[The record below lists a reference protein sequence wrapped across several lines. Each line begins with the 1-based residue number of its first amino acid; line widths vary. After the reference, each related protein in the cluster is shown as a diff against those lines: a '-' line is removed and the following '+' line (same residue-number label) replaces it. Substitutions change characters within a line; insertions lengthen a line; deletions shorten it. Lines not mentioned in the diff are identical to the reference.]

1 MSKTNCVIIG
11 ASHAGVS
18 LAMQLRREGWSHEIV
33 LISDDVQLPYHRPP
47 LSKDFLNNK
56 KDLDQIHLRPK
67 KAFEDNNIDL
77 RLGNEVTAVDIVS
90 KTLVLNG
97 DEKLQYGKLAFCVG
111 STVKKIP
118 QSEQFANV
126 FYLRNAADAV
136 RIQSSFSGK
145 KRAVI
150 IGAGYIG
157 LEVSAVLREK
167 GIKVTVIDIAERIL
181 ERVTSPYLSQYMRT
195 IHEEHGV
202 RFMLQT
208 GVSHFDG
215 GKRAEFV
222 VCDNGERL
230 ACDIVIIGIGITP
243 NISVAKESG
252 LNVETGIIVNER
264 CQASEEDIYAAG
276 DCTEHYNCFYDRVIT
291 LESVQNANDQA
302 RCAASNIAGKEQSYE
317 SIPWFWSDQYD
328 MKIQMVGLQN
338 SEDDVVVRGNLT
350 SPNKN
355 GLSLFYM
362 KESRIVAADC
372 VNRPKE
378 FASAKQLIQSR
389 MKLDASKI
397 RDESID
403 PFEFKDHA
411 L

>member
-47 LSKDFLNNK
+47 LSKDFLNSK

-126 FYLRNAADAV
+126 FYLRNAADAM

>member
-47 LSKDFLNNK
+47 LSKDFLNSK

-111 STVKKIP
+111 SKVKKIP

-126 FYLRNAADAV
+126 FYLRNAADAM

-317 SIPWFWSDQYD
+317 SIPWFWSDQYN

-378 FASAKQLIQSR
+378 FAPAKQLIQSR
-389 MKLDASKI
+389 MKIDASKI

>member
-47 LSKDFLNNK
+47 LSKDFLNSK

-126 FYLRNAADAV
+126 FYLRNAADAM

-317 SIPWFWSDQYD
+317 SIPWFWSDQYN

>member
-47 LSKDFLNNK
+47 LSKDFLNSK
-56 KDLDQIHLRPK
+56 KDLDQIRLRPE
-67 KAFEDNNIDL
+67 KAFEDNNIEL

-97 DEKLQYGKLAFCVG
+97 EEKLQYGKLAFCVG
-111 STVKKIP
+111 SKVRKIP

-126 FYLRNAADAV
+126 FYLRNAADAM

-215 GKRAEFV
+215 HKRAEFV

-243 NISVAKESG
+243 NISVAKKSG

-302 RCAASNIAGKEQSYE
+302 RCAASNIAGKEQIYE

-338 SEDDVVVRGNLT
+338 SEDDVVVRGDLT

-378 FASAKQLIQSR
+378 FASAKQLIHGR

>member
-47 LSKDFLNNK
+47 LSKDFLNSK

-67 KAFEDNNIDL
+67 KAFEDNNIEL

-126 FYLRNAADAV
+126 FYLRSAADAV

-317 SIPWFWSDQYD
+317 SIPWFWSDQYN

>member
-47 LSKDFLNNK
+47 LSKDFLNSK
-56 KDLDQIHLRPK
+56 KDLDQIRLRPE
-67 KAFEDNNIDL
+67 KAFEDNNIEL

-97 DEKLQYGKLAFCVG
+97 EEKLQYGKLAFCVG
-111 STVKKIP
+111 SKVRKIP

-126 FYLRNAADAV
+126 FYLRNAADAM

-215 GKRAEFV
+215 DKRAEFV

-230 ACDIVIIGIGITP
+230 ACDIVVIGIGITP

-252 LNVETGIIVNER
+252 LNVETGIIVNGR
-264 CQASEEDIYAAG
+264 CQASEEHIYAAG
-276 DCTEHYNCFYDRVIT
+276 DCTEYYNCFYDRVIT

-302 RCAASNIAGKEQSYE
+302 RCAASNIAGKEQIYE

-338 SEDDVVVRGNLT
+338 GEDDVVVRGDLT

>member
-1 MSKTNCVIIG
+1 M
-11 ASHAGVS
+11 
-18 LAMQLRREGWSHEIV
+18 
-33 LISDDVQLPYHRPP
+33 
-47 LSKDFLNNK
+47 
-56 KDLDQIHLRPK
+56 
-67 KAFEDNNIDL
+67 
-77 RLGNEVTAVDIVS
+77 
-90 KTLVLNG
+90 
-97 DEKLQYGKLAFCVG
+97 
-111 STVKKIP
+111 
-118 QSEQFANV
+118 
-126 FYLRNAADAV
+126 FYLRNAADAM

-302 RCAASNIAGKEQSYE
+302 RCAACNIAGKEQSYE

-389 MKLDASKI
+389 MKIDASKI

>member
-1 MSKTNCVIIG
+1 MLKNNCVIIG

-47 LSKDFLNNK
+47 LSKDFLNSK

-126 FYLRNAADAV
+126 FYLRNAADAM

>member
-18 LAMQLRREGWSHEIV
+18 LAMQLRREGWSNEIV

-47 LSKDFLNNK
+47 LSKDFLNSK

-126 FYLRNAADAV
+126 FYLRNAADAM

-167 GIKVTVIDIAERIL
+167 GVKVTVIDIAERIL

-302 RCAASNIAGKEQSYE
+302 RCAASNIAGKEQSYK
-317 SIPWFWSDQYD
+317 SIPWFWSDQYN

>member
-47 LSKDFLNNK
+47 LSKDFLNSK

-126 FYLRNAADAV
+126 FYLRNAADAM

-317 SIPWFWSDQYD
+317 SIPWFWSDQYN

-389 MKLDASKI
+389 MKLDASII

>member
-47 LSKDFLNNK
+47 LSKDFLNSK

-126 FYLRNAADAV
+126 FYLRSAADAV

-317 SIPWFWSDQYD
+317 SIPWFWSDQYN

-389 MKLDASKI
+389 MKIDASKI

>member
-11 ASHAGVS
+11 ASPAGVS

-47 LSKDFLNNK
+47 LSKDFLNSK

-126 FYLRNAADAV
+126 FYLRNAADAM

-317 SIPWFWSDQYD
+317 SIPWFWSDQYN

>member
-47 LSKDFLNNK
+47 LSKDFLNSK

-126 FYLRNAADAV
+126 FYLRNAADAM

-317 SIPWFWSDQYD
+317 SIPWFWSDQYN

-397 RDESID
+397 RYESID

>member
-47 LSKDFLNNK
+47 LSKDFLNSK

-126 FYLRNAADAV
+126 FYLRNAADAM

-317 SIPWFWSDQYD
+317 SIPWFWSDQYN

-389 MKLDASKI
+389 MKIDASKI

>member
-1 MSKTNCVIIG
+1 
-11 ASHAGVS
+11 
-18 LAMQLRREGWSHEIV
+18 
-33 LISDDVQLPYHRPP
+33 
-47 LSKDFLNNK
+47 
-56 KDLDQIHLRPK
+56 
-67 KAFEDNNIDL
+67 
-77 RLGNEVTAVDIVS
+77 
-90 KTLVLNG
+90 LNG

-126 FYLRNAADAV
+126 FYLRNAADAM

-276 DCTEHYNCFYDRVIT
+276 DCT
-291 LESVQNANDQA
+291 
-302 RCAASNIAGKEQSYE
+302 
-317 SIPWFWSDQYD
+317 
-328 MKIQMVGLQN
+328 
-338 SEDDVVVRGNLT
+338 
-350 SPNKN
+350 
-355 GLSLFYM
+355 
-362 KESRIVAADC
+362 
-372 VNRPKE
+372 
-378 FASAKQLIQSR
+378 
-389 MKLDASKI
+389 
-397 RDESID
+397 
-403 PFEFKDHA
+403 
-411 L
+411 

>member
-1 MSKTNCVIIG
+1 MLKNNCVIIG

-47 LSKDFLNNK
+47 LSKDFLNSK
-56 KDLDQIHLRPK
+56 KDLDQIYLRPK
-67 KAFEDNNIDL
+67 KAFEDNNIEL

-126 FYLRNAADAV
+126 FYLRNAADAM

-276 DCTEHYNCFYDRVIT
+276 DCTEYYNCFYDRVIT

-317 SIPWFWSDQYD
+317 SIPWFWSDQYN

-338 SEDDVVVRGNLT
+338 SEDDVLVRGNLT